1 MKKQPTSLCL
11 LKNITISIIQFYQMK
26 HIETLKTDW
35 TNALKSYDGDD
46 DILTFDDVEKLY
58 KIKT

>member
-1 MKKQPTSLCL
+1 
-11 LKNITISIIQFYQMK
+11 MK